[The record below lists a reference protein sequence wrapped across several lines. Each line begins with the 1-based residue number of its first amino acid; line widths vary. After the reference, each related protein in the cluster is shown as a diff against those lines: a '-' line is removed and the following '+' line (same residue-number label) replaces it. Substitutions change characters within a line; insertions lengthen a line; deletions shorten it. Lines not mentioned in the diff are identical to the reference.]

1 MIAKVRRRAISRA
14 AAMGTF
20 GVEVGSVKTLGAERY
35 DQIAYK
41 ANRTCF
47 KKLMIAQPK
56 EPLC

>member
-47 KKLMIAQPK
+47 KKLMIA
-56 EPLC
+56 